1 MSLYLDNSATMKP
14 RREVINTVIPYMTD
28 KWYNPSSIYSCGVK
42 VKKDIEDAREKISKF
57 INSNASEIYFTSG
70 ASESNS
76 TIVRGWDDAIH
87 YDKNNGVKLTE
98 IKSYIITTPIEHKSI
113 IEAVSNPMLYSE
125 VMFCNV
131 DENGLVNIEY
141 LKNLLESL
149 DNGHVLVSIGMANSE
164 IGTIQDIKSIAELV
178 HRYNG
183 VFHTDATQAICHIPI
198 DVKDMGIDMLSA
210 SGQKFGGLKGS
221 GFLYKRN
228 DIDIQPLI
236 YGSQERSIRGGTENT
251 VGIIGMA
258 KAVELIERYAKPDMC
273 QRIAYIR
280 DYFIDKLENI
290 GCKLNGSREHRL
302 PNNINV
308 TLPHGL
314 NGESMLYCMDLCDV
328 YISTGS
334 ACNSKSIEPSPVLS
348 AIGLGDDAYNSIRIT
363 FPVGIT
369 KEEIDEVVS
378 EMDRQIKILVNN

>member
-1 MSLYLDNSATMKP
+1 MSIYLDEAATTKP
-14 RREVINTVIPYMTD
+14 SPEVISAMMPYLSE
-28 KWYNPSSIYSCGVK
+28 KWHNPSSLYSKAVD
-42 VKKDIEDAREKISKF
+42 VSKDITKARKTVADF
-57 INSNASEIYFTSG
+57 INAEEDEVFFTSG
-70 ASESNS
+70 GSESNC
-76 TIVRGWDDAIH
+76 WAIQGFVTH
-87 YDKNNGVKLTE
+87 RSAIEELPC
-98 IKSYIITTPIEHKSI
+98 IITTNIEHHSI
-113 IEAVSNPMLYSE
+113 MECTAMMNMLPCLVWYVGVDE
-125 VMFCNV
+125 YGNV
-131 DENGLVNIEY
+131 DIEELEEA
-141 LKNLLESL
+141 LKCMTKETKPSN
-149 DNGHVLVSIGMANSE
+149 VLVSIGMANNE
-164 IGTIQDIKSIAELV
+164 IGTIQDIKKLSEIIHSYGAI
-178 HRYNG
+178 
-183 VFHTDATQAICHIPI
+183 FHTDAVQAFGHIPI
-198 DVKDMGIDMLSA
+198 DVEDMGIDMLSA
-210 SGQKFGGLKGS
+210 SGHKIGAPKGV
-221 GFLYKRN
+221 GILYKRN
-228 DIDIQPLI
+228 GIEINPLI
-236 YGSQERSIRGGTENT
+236 YGSQMDGARGGTEN
-251 VGIIGMA
+251 VPYIIGMA

-273 QRIAYIR
+273 QRIAHIR

-328 YISTGS
+328 HISTGS

>member
-1 MSLYLDNSATMKP
+1 MGIYLDEAATTKP
-14 RREVINTVIPYMTD
+14 SPEVISAMMPHLSE
-28 KWYNPSSIYSCGVK
+28 KWHNPSSLYSWASDVS
-42 VKKDIEDAREKISKF
+42 KDIAKARKTVADF
-57 INSNASEIYFTSG
+57 INAEEDEVFFTSG
-70 ASESNS
+70 GSESNC
-76 TIVRGWDDAIH
+76 WAIQGFVTH
-87 YDKNNGVKLTE
+87 RSAIEELPC
-98 IKSYIITTPIEHKSI
+98 IITTNIEHHSI
-113 IEAVSNPMLYSE
+113 MECTAMMNMLPCLVWYVGVDE
-125 VMFCNV
+125 YGNV
-131 DENGLVNIEY
+131 DIEELEEA
-141 LKNLLESL
+141 LKCMTKETKPSN
-149 DNGHVLVSIGMANSE
+149 VLVSIGMANNE
-164 IGTIQDIKSIAELV
+164 IGTIQDIKKLSEIIHSYGAI
-178 HRYNG
+178 
-183 VFHTDATQAICHIPI
+183 FHTDAVQAFGHIPI
-198 DVKDMGIDMLSA
+198 DVEDMGIDMLSA
-210 SGQKFGGLKGS
+210 SGHKIGAPKGV
-221 GFLYKRN
+221 GILYKRN
-228 DIDIQPLI
+228 GIEINPLI
-236 YGSQERSIRGGTENT
+236 YGSQMDGMRGGTEN
-251 VGIIGMA
+251 VPYIIGMA

>member
-1 MSLYLDNSATMKP
+1 MGIYLDEAATTKP
-14 RREVINTVIPYMTD
+14 SPEVISAMMPYLSE
-28 KWYNPSSIYSCGVK
+28 KWHNPSSLYSWASDVS
-42 VKKDIEDAREKISKF
+42 KDIAKARKTVADF
-57 INSNASEIYFTSG
+57 INAEDEVFFTSG
-70 ASESNS
+70 GSESNC
-76 TIVRGWDDAIH
+76 WAIQGFVTH
-87 YDKNNGVKLTE
+87 RSAIEELPC
-98 IKSYIITTPIEHKSI
+98 IITTNIEHHSI
-113 IEAVSNPMLYSE
+113 MECTAMMNMLPCLVWYVGVDE
-125 VMFCNV
+125 YGNV
-131 DENGLVNIEY
+131 DIEELEEA
-141 LKNLLESL
+141 LKCMTKETKPSN
-149 DNGHVLVSIGMANSE
+149 VLVSIGMANNE
-164 IGTIQDIKSIAELV
+164 IGTIQDIKKLSEIIHSYGAI
-178 HRYNG
+178 
-183 VFHTDATQAICHIPI
+183 FHTDAVQAFGHIPI
-198 DVKDMGIDMLSA
+198 DVEDMGIDMLSA
-210 SGQKFGGLKGS
+210 SGHKIGAPKGV
-221 GFLYKRN
+221 GILYKRN
-228 DIDIQPLI
+228 RIEINPLI
-236 YGSQERSIRGGTENT
+236 YGSQMDGMRGGTEN
-251 VGIIGMA
+251 VPYIIGMA

>member
-1 MSLYLDNSATMKP
+1 MDIYLDEAATTKP
-14 RREVINTVIPYMTD
+14 SPEVISAMMPYLSE
-28 KWYNPSSIYSCGVK
+28 KWHNPSSLYSWASDVS
-42 VKKDIEDAREKISKF
+42 KDVSKARKTVADF
-57 INSNASEIYFTSG
+57 INAEEDEVFFTSG
-70 ASESNS
+70 GSESNC
-76 TIVRGWDDAIH
+76 WAIQGFVTH
-87 YDKNNGVKLTE
+87 RSAIEELPC
-98 IKSYIITTPIEHKSI
+98 IITTNIEHHSI
-113 IEAVSNPMLYSE
+113 MECTAMMNMLLCLVWYVGVDE
-125 VMFCNV
+125 YGNV
-131 DENGLVNIEY
+131 DIEELEEA
-141 LKNLLESL
+141 LKCMTKETKPSN
-149 DNGHVLVSIGMANSE
+149 VLVSIGMANNE
-164 IGTIQDIKSIAELV
+164 IGTIQDIKKLSEIIHSYGAI
-178 HRYNG
+178 
-183 VFHTDATQAICHIPI
+183 FHTDAVQAFGHIPI
-198 DVKDMGIDMLSA
+198 DVEDMGIDILSA
-210 SGQKFGGLKGS
+210 SGHKIGAPKGI
-221 GFLYKRN
+221 GILYKRN
-228 DIDIQPLI
+228 GTEINPLI
-236 YGSQERSIRGGTENT
+236 YGSQMDGMRGGTEN
-251 VGIIGMA
+251 VPYIIGMA

-273 QRIAYIR
+273 QRIAYTR

-290 GCKLNGSREHRL
+290 GCKLNGSRENRL

>member
-1 MSLYLDNSATMKP
+1 MGIYLDEAATTKP
-14 RREVINTVIPYMTD
+14 SPEVISAMMPYLSE
-28 KWYNPSSIYSCGVK
+28 KWHNPSSLYSWASDVS
-42 VKKDIEDAREKISKF
+42 KDIAKARKTVANF
-57 INSNASEIYFTSG
+57 INAEEDEVFFTSG
-70 ASESNS
+70 GSESNC
-76 TIVRGWDDAIH
+76 WAIQGFVTH
-87 YDKNNGVKLTE
+87 RSAIEELPC
-98 IKSYIITTPIEHKSI
+98 IITTNIEHHSI
-113 IEAVSNPMLYSE
+113 MECTAMMNMLPCLVWYVGVDE
-125 VMFCNV
+125 YGNV
-131 DENGLVNIEY
+131 DIEELEEA
-141 LKNLLESL
+141 LKCMTKETKPSN
-149 DNGHVLVSIGMANSE
+149 VLVSIGMANNE
-164 IGTIQDIKSIAELV
+164 IGTIQDIKKLSEIIHSYGAI
-178 HRYNG
+178 
-183 VFHTDATQAICHIPI
+183 FHTDAVQAFGHIPI
-198 DVKDMGIDMLSA
+198 DVEDMGIDMLSA
-210 SGQKFGGLKGS
+210 SGHKIGAPKGV
-221 GFLYKRN
+221 GILYKRN
-228 DIDIQPLI
+228 GIEINPLI
-236 YGSQERSIRGGTENT
+236 YGSQMDGMRGGTEN
-251 VGIIGMA
+251 VPYIIGMA

-280 DYFIDKLENI
+280 DYFIDKLESI

-363 FPVGIT
+363 FPIGIT